1 MLERRAD
8 FAEGRAEALG
18 MTGPKSLEEEIAE
31 LQASEK
37 VDAELE
43 AMKAALKRKGE

>member
-1 MLERRAD
+1 MDPTSTQSTEPGGGVSQEERP
-8 FAEGRAEALG
+8 L
-18 MTGPKSLEEEIAE
+18 TPEEEIAE

-43 AMKAALKRKGE
+43 ALKAALTRKGD